1 MLGGS
6 NSGSTPTP
14 TPTQAANTAYVDFGS
29 SVQTIRGFG
38 GSTAWISNLT
48 AGQADILFGK
58 SNIQEMGYSLLR
70 VRIDPGGSAN
80 WGVELNNAQLASA
93 RGASVFAT
101 PWTPPASMKSNNNA
115 VGGTLNPSSYG
126 DYANYLESFVT
137 YMANGGVNLYA
148 IPLQN
153 EPDAVV
159 DYEFLAADR
168 GLIRDL
174 AAGKLL

>member
-1 MLGGS
+1 MLILSCPQRKSSIVRLQKGCVLLGTALGIMGCLGGS
-6 NSGSTPTP
+6 NSGSTP

-93 RGASVFAT
+93 RGASVFAP
-101 PWTPPASMKSNNNA
+101 PWTPPASMKSNNNT

-126 DYANYLESFVT
+126 EIGRAH
-137 YMANGGVNLYA
+137 
-148 IPLQN
+148 
-153 EPDAVV
+153 
-159 DYEFLAADR
+159 
-168 GLIRDL
+168 
-174 AAGKLL
+174 